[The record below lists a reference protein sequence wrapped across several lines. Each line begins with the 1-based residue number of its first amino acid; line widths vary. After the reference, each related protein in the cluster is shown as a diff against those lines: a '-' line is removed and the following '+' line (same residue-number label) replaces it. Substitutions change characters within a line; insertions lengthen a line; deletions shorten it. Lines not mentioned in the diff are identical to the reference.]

1 MDPHSILAFT
11 LVAAIAIA
19 SPGPATLMAIN
30 NSLAHGQRSAVWSSL
45 GNASGLFCLS
55 AAAMLGLGALLASSE
70 LLFNAVKII
79 GAGYL
84 FYLGIRQLF
93 KKSPML
99 AEGIQDD
106 VKKSRPTRVKLYKSA
121 FLTAVT
127 NPKATMFFT
136 ALFPQFIDQGAQLL
150 PQFLIL
156 TSIFMG
162 LSVASLSLYA
172 ALGLPGQG
180 RAGPARAVPLGQSSG
195 GLDLHLFRSGHPDH
209 ASTGCIRGVWLSM
222 DG

>member
-1 MDPHSILAFT
+1 MDSHSILTFT

-30 NSLAHGQRSAVWSSL
+30 NSLAHGQRSTIWSSL

-70 LLFNAVKII
+70 ILFNTVKII

-84 FYLGIRQLF
+84 FYLGVKQLF
-93 KKSPML
+93 KKGSML
-99 AEGIQDD
+99 PEG
-106 VKKSRPTRVKLYKSA
+106 VEGAASTERPTRGKLYKSA

-136 ALFPQFIDQGAQLL
+136 ALFPQFIDQGAALL

-156 TSIFMG
+156 TSIFMA
-162 LSVASLSLYA
+162 LSVSSLSIYA
-172 ALGLPGQG
+172 ALAS
-180 RAGPARAVPLGQSSG
+180 RAKGVLTRPALSRWVSRVVG
-195 GLDLHLFRSGHPDH
+195 
-209 ASTGCIRGVWLSM
+209 STFIGFGAAILTMRRQAA
-222 DG
+222 

>member
-1 MDPHSILAFT
+1 MDSHSILTFT
-11 LVAAIAIA
+11 VVAAIAIA

-30 NSLAHGQRSAVWSSL
+30 NSLAHGQRSTIWSSL

-70 LLFNAVKII
+70 VLFNAVKII

-84 FYLGIRQLF
+84 FYLGVKQLF
-93 KKSPML
+93 KKGPML
-99 AEGIQDD
+99 PDGIEGEADR
-106 VKKSRPTRVKLYKSA
+106 VRPTRGKLYKSA

-136 ALFPQFIDQGAQLL
+136 ALFPQFIDQDAALL

-156 TSIFMG
+156 TSIFMA
-162 LSVASLSLYA
+162 LSVSSLSVYA
-172 ALGLPGQG
+172 ALAS
-180 RAGPARAVPLGQSSG
+180 RAKGVLTRPALSRWVSRVVG
-195 GLDLHLFRSGHPDH
+195 
-209 ASTGCIRGVWLSM
+209 STFIGFGAAILTMRRQAA
-222 DG
+222 

>member
-1 MDPHSILAFT
+1 MEAHSILAFT

-30 NSLAHGQRSAVWSSL
+30 NSLAHGQRSAVWSSV

-70 LLFNAVKII
+70 WLFNAVKIL

-84 FYLGIRQLF
+84 FYLGAKQLL
-93 KKSPML
+93 KKSAML
-99 AEGIQDD
+99 VEGIEEGA
-106 VKKSRPTRVKLYKSA
+106 KKASPTPWKLYKSA

-136 ALFPQFIDQGAQLL
+136 ALFPQFIDQGAALL

-156 TSIFMG
+156 TTIFMA
-162 LSVASLSLYA
+162 LSLTSLSLYA
-172 ALGLPGQG
+172 AL
-180 RAGPARAVPLGQSSG
+180 AARAK
-195 GLDLHLFRSGHPDH
+195 
-209 ASTGCIRGVWLSM
+209 GVLTRPALSRWVSRVVGTTFIGFGAAILAM
-222 DG
+222 RRQGV

>member
-1 MDPHSILAFT
+1 
-11 LVAAIAIA
+11 
-19 SPGPATLMAIN
+19 MAIN

-70 LLFNAVKII
+70 WLFNAVKII

-93 KKSPML
+93 RKTPML
-99 AEGIQDD
+99 ASDTQGDL
-106 VKKSRPTRVKLYKSA
+106 KKSRPTRFKLYKSA

-136 ALFPQFIDQGAQLL
+136 ALFPQFIDQGATLL

-156 TSIFMG
+156 TSIFMA
-162 LSVASLSLYA
+162 LSVSSLSLYA
-172 ALGLPGQG
+172 ALASQAKGML
-180 RAGPARAVPLGQSSG
+180 ARP
-195 GLDLHLFRSGHPDH
+195 DLSRWVSRMVGATFICFGTAILTMRRQ
-209 ASTGCIRGVWLSM
+209 AA
-222 DG
+222 